1 MTVRLTSNSLSVRG
15 LRRPNMS
22 RPLPHAGLTLACG
35 RGHALVGFLCGWLS
49 VSPPIGEGHARADF
63 NVQQYGEGNL
73 PLKKGEFLSLEAHKG
88 EDDKWAWAV
97 ALSNKNAGWI
107 PRDYFKEG
115 PPTCR
120 HCQEL
125 QQKVEELERRLR
137 EGDSTVPAAAV
148 GASGSFIVLG
158 KHAAERFY
166 TVQAR
171 LPDWDGPR
179 DLKWHW

>member
-1 MTVRLTSNSLSVRG
+1 MQGLGPGSV
-15 LRRPNMS
+15 
-22 RPLPHAGLTLACG
+22 
-35 RGHALVGFLCGWLS
+35 
-49 VSPPIGEGHARADF
+49 PPSWCW
-63 NVQQYGEGNL
+63 
-73 PLKKGEFLSLEAHKG
+73 EFLSLEAHKG

-137 EGDSTVPAAAV
+137 EGRLGEGASTVPAAAV
-148 GASGSFIVLG
+148 GASGSFRVLG
-158 KHAAERFY
+158 KHTAERFY